1 MMLPLLLSAVLALP
15 TGSIKGSI
23 APPNNVRIAKPIQV
37 VVFSGDYVNM
47 YLAEVQMRVDNY
59 WEEFRRLFI
68 QDKEAFL
75 HFRERAQVQALEV
88 TLNRMR
94 FDDPDNVTKFV
105 HNSTNNTFEFH
116 SVPQGECKIVALV
129 TIGPEDFVW
138 SDSVILK
145 DETPAFVL
153 LKPTP

>member
-1 MMLPLLLSAVLALP
+1 MLLPFLLSAVLALP
-15 TGSIKGSI
+15 TGTIKGSI
-23 APPNNVRIAKPIQV
+23 APPENVKITRPVQV
-37 VVFSGDYVNM
+37 VVFSGGYVNL
-47 YLAEVQMRVDNY
+47 YLAEVQKRVDNY
-59 WEEFRRLFI
+59 WEEYRQLFI

-94 FDDPDNVTKFV
+94 FDDPDSVAKFV
-105 HNSTNNTFEFH
+105 HNTTNNTFEFH
-116 SVPQGECKIVALV
+116 AVPQGECKIVALV
-129 TIGPEDFVW
+129 TIGPEDFIW

>member
-1 MMLPLLLSAVLALP
+1 MLLPLLLSAVLALP
-15 TGSIKGSI
+15 TGTIKGSI
-23 APPNNVRIAKPIQV
+23 APPEKVKLTKPVQV
-37 VVFSGDYVNM
+37 VVFSGDYVNV
-47 YLAEVQMRVDNY
+47 YLADVQKRVDNY
-59 WEEFRRLFI
+59 WEEYRLLFI

-75 HFRERAQVQALEV
+75 HFRERAQVQALEF

-94 FDDPDNVTKFV
+94 FDDPDNISKFV
-105 HNSTNNTFEFH
+105 HNTTNNTFEFH

-129 TIGPEDFVW
+129 TIGAEDFVW

-145 DETPAFVL
+145 DETAFVV

>member
-1 MMLPLLLSAVLALP
+1 MFLPFLLSAMLALP
-15 TGSIKGSI
+15 TGTIKGSL

-37 VVFSGDYVNM
+37 VVFSGNYVNL

-68 QDKEAFL
+68 QDKEAFI
-75 HFRERAQVQALEV
+75 HFRERAQAQAMES
-88 TLNRMR
+88 TIDRMR
-94 FDDPDNVTKFV
+94 FDDPNNFAKFV
-105 HNSTNNTFEFH
+105 HNTTDNTFEFH
-116 SVPQGECKIVALV
+116 AVPQGECKIVALV
-129 TIGPEDFVW
+129 TIGGEDFIW

-145 DETPAFVL
+145 DETGLVV

>member
-1 MMLPLLLSAVLALP
+1 MLLPFLLSAMLALP
-15 TGSIKGSI
+15 TGTIKGSL

-37 VVFSGDYVNM
+37 VVFSGNYVNL

-68 QDKEAFL
+68 QDKEAFI
-75 HFRERAQVQALEV
+75 HFRERAQAQAMES
-88 TLNRMR
+88 TIDRMR
-94 FDDPDNVTKFV
+94 FDDPNNIAKFV
-105 HNSTNNTFEFH
+105 HNTTDNTFEFH
-116 SVPQGECKIVALV
+116 AVPQGECKIVALV
-129 TIGPEDFVW
+129 TIGGEDFIW

-145 DETPAFVL
+145 NETGFVV

>member
-1 MMLPLLLSAVLALP
+1 MLLPFLLSAMLAIP
-15 TGSIKGSI
+15 TGTIKGSL

-37 VVFSGDYVNM
+37 VVFSGNYVNL

-68 QDKEAFL
+68 QDKEAFI
-75 HFRERAQVQALEV
+75 HFRERAQAQAMES
-88 TLNRMR
+88 TIDRMR
-94 FDDPDNVTKFV
+94 FDDPNNIAKFV
-105 HNSTNNTFEFH
+105 HNTTDNTFEFH
-116 SVPQGECKIVALV
+116 AVPQGECKIVALV
-129 TIGPEDFVW
+129 TIGGEDFVW

-145 DETPAFVL
+145 DETGFVV

>member
-1 MMLPLLLSAVLALP
+1 MLPLLLSAVLALP

-37 VVFSGDYVNM
+37 VVFSGNYVNL

-68 QDKEAFL
+68 QDKEAFI
-75 HFRERAQVQALEV
+75 HFRERAQAQAMES
-88 TLNRMR
+88 TIDRMR
-94 FDDPDNVTKFV
+94 FDDPNNIAKFV
-105 HNSTNNTFEFH
+105 HNTTDNTFEFH
-116 SVPQGECKIVALV
+116 AVPQGECKIVALV
-129 TIGPEDFVW
+129 IIGGEDFIW
-138 SDSVILK
+138 SDTVILK
-145 DETPAFVL
+145 DETGLVV

>member
-1 MMLPLLLSAVLALP
+1 MLLPLLLSAVLALP
-15 TGSIKGSI
+15 TGTIKGSI
-23 APPNNVRIAKPIQV
+23 APPETVKITRPVQV
-37 VVFSGDYVNM
+37 VVFSGSYVNL
-47 YLAEVQMRVDNY
+47 YLAEVQKRVDNY
-59 WEEFRRLFI
+59 WEEYRQLFI
-68 QDKEAFL
+68 QDKQAFL

-94 FDDPDNVTKFV
+94 FDDPDNVAKFV
-105 HNSTNNTFEFH
+105 HSTTNDNFEFH
-116 SVPQGECKIVALV
+116 AVPQGECKIVALV

>member
-1 MMLPLLLSAVLALP
+1 MLLPFLLSAMLALP
-15 TGSIKGSI
+15 TGTIKGSL

-37 VVFSGDYVNM
+37 VVFSGNYVNL

-68 QDKEAFL
+68 QDKEAFV
-75 HFRERAQVQALEV
+75 HFRERAQSQAMES
-88 TLNRMR
+88 TIDRMR
-94 FDDPDNVTKFV
+94 FDDPNSIAKFV
-105 HNSTNNTFEFH
+105 HNTTDNTFEFH
-116 SVPQGECKIVALV
+116 AVPQGECKIVALV
-129 TIGPEDFVW
+129 TIGGEDFIW

-145 DETPAFVL
+145 NETGFVV

>member
-1 MMLPLLLSAVLALP
+1 
-15 TGSIKGSI
+15 
-23 APPNNVRIAKPIQV
+23 
-37 VVFSGDYVNM
+37 
-47 YLAEVQMRVDNY
+47 
-59 WEEFRRLFI
+59 
-68 QDKEAFL
+68 
-75 HFRERAQVQALEV
+75 
-88 TLNRMR
+88 MR
-94 FDDPDNVTKFV
+94 FDDPDNISKFV
-105 HNSTNNTFEFH
+105 HNTTNNTFEFH